1 MINNRCTKC
10 GAIKSKTKEHICR
23 TSVWNKGKK
32 GVQVAWNKD
41 KKSSQKTKDKLSD
54 TRKKMFSNGKLKKLI
69 GSLNPMF
76 GKIPHNKGIK
86 TGIPSPK
93 KGTKVPL
100 EIRLKTSGK
109 NHYNW
114 KGGMYSLNM
123 LIRKCY
129 EYRQWVQ
136 DIFKRDDYTCQE
148 CGKRGGQL
156 QAHHIKPFALI
167 IKENKITTLA
177 EALLC
182 YELWDY
188 DNGQTLC
195 LDCHKKTDSYLKGII
210 N

>member
-1 MINNRCTKC
+1 MIQNRCKKC
-10 GAIKSKTKEHICR
+10 GVIKSKTKEHICC

-32 GVQVAWNKD
+32 GVQVAWNKG
-41 KKSSQKTKDKLSD
+41 KEMKQETKDKLSS
-54 TRKKMFSNGKLKKLI
+54 TRKQMFSEGKIKKLI
-69 GSLNPMF
+69 GKLNPMF
-76 GKIPHNKGIK
+76 GKISPMKG
-86 TGIPSPK
+86 K
-93 KGTKVPL
+93 KSKFFNPRKGVKATL
-100 EIRLKTSGK
+100 ETRLKITGS

-136 DIFKRDDYTCQE
+136 DIFKRDNYTCQV
-148 CGKRGGQL
+148 CGKLGGKL
-156 QAHHIKPFALI
+156 NAHHIKQFALI

-195 LDCHKKTDSYLKGII
+195 LPCHKKTDSYLKAL
-210 N
+210 